1 MLKLWENP
9 MLSIEERL
17 EVASG
22 EIERLHGLMDAARNA
37 VEKANEQAERF
48 EREWYL
54 RGDALDEAL
63 DALKYLMQQ
72 FDCETWQC
80 PHCGHA
86 EDTAT
91 MDSAAWLRDWMK
103 THN

>member
-22 EIERLHGLMDAARNA
+22 EIERLQGLTDAVRNA

-63 DALKYLMQQ
+63 DTFAH
-72 FDCETWQC
+72 F
-80 PHCGHA
+80 
-86 EDTAT
+86 
-91 MDSAAWLRDWMK
+91 LRDWLK
-103 THN
+103 THNAEVKGGGQ